1 LTQRIETRVK
11 EAVEAAHD
19 KKAINLEVLHVSELT
34 SLADYFLICSGSTER
49 QTGAIADSIEERLRE
64 KHDTRPRMLEG
75 VSPGR
80 WILMDYGDFIVHIF
94 TEETRHFYALDRLW
108 GDAPD
113 VTKAILAGEEPKKKP
128 VKAVPADE
136 DEPTKKPAKKPKKA
150 APSGDKPKKRTTRAV
165 SSGDKPKKRATK
177 AASAGKKPKKPG
189 NARKK

>member
-1 LTQRIETRVK
+1 MTDRIETRVR
-11 EAVEAAHD
+11 EAVEAALD
-19 KKAINLEVLHVSELT
+19 KKAAGLEVLHVAELT

-64 KHDTRPRMLEG
+64 KLDTRPRMVEG

-94 TEETRHFYALDRLW
+94 TEETRRFYALDRLW

-113 VTKAILAGEEPKKKP
+113 VLESITAPEEPKKK
-128 VKAVPADE
+128 
-136 DEPTKKPAKKPKKA
+136 
-150 APSGDKPKKRTTRAV
+150 TR
-165 SSGDKPKKRATK
+165 
-177 AASAGKKPKKPG
+177 